1 MKTKTHWDEA
11 TAEEREAIT
20 RKILRVV
27 ELVAEMRHVEA
38 LKIMSLVR
46 EREEIASARSMAM
59 AVCVEIGVEKC
70 HVARA
75 FRRNWST
82 IQQAIHMSEN
92 RYRHS
97 TAYRTQWD
105 WITGHEAFK
114 A

>member
-1 MKTKTHWDEA
+1 MKTKTLWDEA
-11 TAEEREAIT
+11 TAEERAAILA
-20 RKILRVV
+20 KILRVV
-27 ELVAEMRHVEA
+27 ELVAELRQVDA
-38 LKIMSLVR
+38 LKIMSVLR
-46 EREEIASARSMAM
+46 EREQIAWARSMAM

-75 FRRNWST
+75 FRRDWST
-82 IQQAIHMSEN
+82 IHQAVRMAEN

-97 TAYRTQWD
+97 VAYRTQWD